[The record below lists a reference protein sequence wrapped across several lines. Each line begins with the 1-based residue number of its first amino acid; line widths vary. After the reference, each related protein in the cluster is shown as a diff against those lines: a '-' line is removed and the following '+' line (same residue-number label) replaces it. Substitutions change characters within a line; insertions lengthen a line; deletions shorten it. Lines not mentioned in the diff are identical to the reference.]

1 MNYQHKIL
9 IVEDDRSVRILLR
22 TGLVQGNYT
31 PLEATTGAE
40 ALEILHN
47 QPIDLVILDLGLPDM
62 DGCAVIEQIR
72 SWTALPI
79 LVVSARTQEQDKI
92 KALDLG
98 ADDYLTKPFSSG
110 ELLARIRTCLRRVLQ
125 QSSNPSLGQSG
136 LFQSGDLTVDFSRH
150 LVSINDS
157 LIHLTQSEYRIL
169 SLLARHSGRVLT
181 YDFIMRELWG
191 GKGNKDTQ
199 TLRVYMANIRR
210 KIEKNPAMPIY
221 LHTEV
226 GVGYRLMEG
235 NIQS

>member
-1 MNYQHKIL
+1 MNYKNKIL
-9 IVEDDRSVRILLR
+9 IVEDDRSVRTLLR
-22 TGLVQGNYT
+22 TGLLQGMYM
-31 PLEATTGAE
+31 PVDATTGQE

-47 QPIDLVILDLGLPDM
+47 EPIDMVILDLGLPDM
-62 DGCAVIEQIR
+62 DGCSVIRDIR
-72 SWTALPI
+72 RWSTLPI

-92 KALDLG
+92 HALDLG
-98 ADDYLTKPFSSG
+98 ADDYLTKPFGGG
-110 ELLARIRTCLRRVLQ
+110 ELLARVRTCLRRVLQ
-125 QSSNPSLGQSG
+125 QSTNPSLGQSG
-136 LFQSGDLTVDFSRH
+136 VFQVGALEVDFSRH
-150 LVSINDS
+150 QVRISDVP
-157 LIHLTQSEYRIL
+157 IHLTQSEYRIL

-210 KIEKNPAMPIY
+210 KIEENPAMPTY

-235 NIQS
+235 NIQL